1 MDCVAGLFSG
11 LWCIAVIQEQASPIY
26 LRQHKSAQTFHSQR
40 SRIHRPSNIFTYS
53 HSLQQLR
60 ARKGGARGGKA
71 GFATLSAFPLVPAHA
86 KMVPLK
92 GKVPASHASPG
103 KGITC
108 VSSIPPGKGITC
120 VSSIPPERASPA
132 FHASSRKGK
141 TSSGRRS
148 GFGFIVELRDRSYR
162 GIRIHRRFIKLSGN
176 IPIENCHTGFYI
188 RHQPDQCQIQCKY
201 GKNDPRNKT

>member
-1 MDCVAGLFSG
+1 MNGKVDCVAGLFSG

-26 LRQHKSAQTFHSQR
+26 LRQHKSAQ
-40 SRIHRPSNIFTYS
+40 PSTANVVESIAPPISS
-53 HSLQQLR
+53 HIPTACSCCVPG
-60 ARKGGARGGKA
+60 KGGARGGKA

-92 GKVPASHASPG
+92 GKVPASQAS
-103 KGITC
+103 
-108 VSSIPPGKGITC
+108 PGKGITC

-132 FHASSRKGK
+132 FQASSRKGK

>member
-1 MDCVAGLFSG
+1 M
-11 LWCIAVIQEQASPIY
+11 EN
-26 LRQHKSAQTFHSQR
+26 RNRSAQRF
-40 SRIHRPSNIFTYS
+40 ISNTAASIAPPVSEHISTTCNN
-53 HSLQQLR
+53 LR
-60 ARKGGARGGKA
+60 ARKGGARGGKT

-92 GKVPASHASPG
+92 GKVPASQASPR
-103 KGITC
+103 KGHHLRL
-108 VSSIPPGKGITC
+108 KH
-120 VSSIPPERASPA
+120 PPERASPA
-132 FHASSRKGK
+132 FQASSRKGK

-148 GFGFIVELRDRSYR
+148 GFGFIRELRDRSYR
-162 GIRIHRRFIKLSGN
+162 RIMIHRRFIKLSGN

>member
-1 MDCVAGLFSG
+1 MNGKVDCVAGLFSG

-26 LRQHKSAQTFHSQR
+26 LRQHKSAQ
-40 SRIHRPSNIFTYS
+40 PSTANVVESIAPPISS
-53 HSLQQLR
+53 HIPTACSCCVPG
-60 ARKGGARGGKA
+60 KGGARGGKA

-92 GKVPASHASPG
+92 GKVPASQAS
-103 KGITC
+103 
-108 VSSIPPGKGITC
+108 PGKGITC

-148 GFGFIVELRDRSYR
+148 GFCFIVELRDRSYR
-162 GIRIHRRFIKLSGN
+162 RIRILWRFIKLSGN

>member
-1 MDCVAGLFSG
+1 MAL
-11 LWCIAVIQEQASPIY
+11 
-26 LRQHKSAQTFHSQR
+26 
-40 SRIHRPSNIFTYS
+40 
-53 HSLQQLR
+53 
-60 ARKGGARGGKA
+60 KA

-132 FHASSRKGK
+132 SQASPRKGK

-148 GFGFIVELRDRSYR
+148 GFGFIMELRDRSYR
-162 GIRIHRRFIKLSGN
+162 RIRILWRFIKLSGN

>member
-1 MDCVAGLFSG
+1 MNGKVDCVAGLFSG

-26 LRQHKSAQTFHSQR
+26 LRQHKSAQ
-40 SRIHRPSNIFTYS
+40 PSTANVVESIAPPISS
-53 HSLQQLR
+53 HIPTACSCCVPG
-60 ARKGGARGGKA
+60 KGGARGGKA

-92 GKVPASHASPG
+92 GKVPASQAS
-103 KGITC
+103 
-108 VSSIPPGKGITC
+108 PGKGITC

-188 RHQPDQCQIQCKY
+188 RHQPDQCQIKRKH
-201 GKNDPRNKT
+201 GKNNPRYKT

>member
-1 MDCVAGLFSG
+1 MNGKVDCVAGLFSG

-26 LRQHKSAQTFHSQR
+26 LRQHKSAQ
-40 SRIHRPSNIFTYS
+40 PSTANVVESIAPPISS
-53 HSLQQLR
+53 HIPTACSCCVPG
-60 ARKGGARGGKA
+60 KGGARGGKA

-92 GKVPASHASPG
+92 GKVPASHASP
-103 KGITC
+103 
-108 VSSIPPGKGITC
+108 
-120 VSSIPPERASPA
+120 PERASPA
-132 FHASSRKGK
+132 SQASPRKGK

-148 GFGFIVELRDRSYR
+148 GFGFIMELRNRSYR
-162 GIRIHRRFIKLSGN
+162 RMRLLRRLIKLSGN

>member
-1 MDCVAGLFSG
+1 MNGKVDCVAGLFSG

-26 LRQHKSAQTFHSQR
+26 LRQHKSAQ
-40 SRIHRPSNIFTYS
+40 PSTANVVESIAPPISS
-53 HSLQQLR
+53 HIPTACSCCVPG
-60 ARKGGARGGKA
+60 KGGARGGKA

-92 GKVPASHASPG
+92 GKVPASQAS
-103 KGITC
+103 
-108 VSSIPPGKGITC
+108 PGKGITC

-176 IPIENCHTGFYI
+176 IPIENCHAGFYI
-188 RHQPDQCQIQCKY
+188 RHQPDQCQIKRKH
-201 GKNDPRNKT
+201 GKNNPRYKT

>member
-26 LRQHKSAQTFHSQR
+26 LRQHKSAQ
-40 SRIHRPSNIFTYS
+40 PSTANVVESIAPPISS
-53 HSLQQLR
+53 HIPTACSCCVPG
-60 ARKGGARGGKA
+60 KGGARGGKA

-92 GKVPASHASPG
+92 GKVPASQASPG

-120 VSSIPPERASPA
+120 VSSIPPERENILRKAIRLRFHRGTAGSELPGDKNPPEVHQTLRKYSDRKLPYRFLYKAPA
-132 FHASSRKGK
+132 
-141 TSSGRRS
+141 RS
-148 GFGFIVELRDRSYR
+148 V
-162 GIRIHRRFIKLSGN
+162 
-176 IPIENCHTGFYI
+176 
-188 RHQPDQCQIQCKY
+188 PD
-201 GKNDPRNKT
+201 TM

>member
-26 LRQHKSAQTFHSQR
+26 LRQHKSAQ
-40 SRIHRPSNIFTYS
+40 PSTANVVESIAPPISS
-53 HSLQQLR
+53 HIPTACSCCVPG
-60 ARKGGARGGKA
+60 KGGARGGKA

-92 GKVPASHASPG
+92 GKVPAFHASSR
-103 KGITC
+103 KGHHLRLKH
-108 VSSIPPGKGITC
+108 PPRKGHHLRFKH
-120 VSSIPPERASPA
+120 PPERASPA
-132 FHASSRKGK
+132 FQASSRKGK

-148 GFGFIVELRDRSYR
+148 GFGFIMELRDRSYR
-162 GIRIHRRFIKLSGN
+162 RIRILWRFIKLSGN

>member
-26 LRQHKSAQTFHSQR
+26 LRQHKSAQ
-40 SRIHRPSNIFTYS
+40 PSTANVVESIAPPISS
-53 HSLQQLR
+53 HIPTACSCCVPG
-60 ARKGGARGGKA
+60 KGGARGGKA

-92 GKVPASHASPG
+92 GKVPASQAS
-103 KGITC
+103 
-108 VSSIPPGKGITC
+108 PGKGITC

-148 GFGFIVELRDRSYR
+148 GFGFIMELRDRSYR
-162 GIRIHRRFIKLSGN
+162 RIRILWRFIKLSGN

>member
-26 LRQHKSAQTFHSQR
+26 LRQHKSA
-40 SRIHRPSNIFTYS
+40 RPSTANVVESIAPPISS
-53 HSLQQLR
+53 HIPTACSCCVPG
-60 ARKGGARGGKA
+60 KGGARGGKA

-92 GKVPASHASPG
+92 GKVPASQASPG

-108 VSSIPPGKGITC
+108 VSCIL
-120 VSSIPPERASPA
+120 PERASPA

-148 GFGFIVELRDRSYR
+148 GFGFIMELRDRSHR
-162 GIRIHRRFIKLSGN
+162 RIRLLRRFIKLSGN

>member
-1 MDCVAGLFSG
+1 MFYLNGIESG
-11 LWCIAVIQEQASPIY
+11 LRNFECFPPRTCPCQNGPPERES
-26 LRQHKSAQTFHSQR
+26 
-40 SRIHRPSNIFTYS
+40 TY
-53 HSLQQLR
+53 
-60 ARKGGARGGKA
+60 
-71 GFATLSAFPLVPAHA
+71 
-86 KMVPLK
+86 
-92 GKVPASHASPG
+92 
-103 KGITC
+103 
-108 VSSIPPGKGITC
+108 VSSISPGKGITC

-148 GFGFIVELRDRSYR
+148 GFCFIVELRDRSYR
-162 GIRIHRRFIKLSGN
+162 RIRILWRFIKLSGN

>member
-1 MDCVAGLFSG
+1 MACVAGLFFG

-26 LRQHKSAQTFHSQR
+26 LRQHKSAQ
-40 SRIHRPSNIFTYS
+40 PSTANVVESIAPPISS
-53 HSLQQLR
+53 HIST
-60 ARKGGARGGKA
+60 AYNSCVPGKGGARGGKA

-120 VSSIPPERASPA
+120 VSSIPPERENILRKAIRLRFHHGTAESELPEDEAPPEVHRTLRKYSDRKLPYRFLYKAPA
-132 FHASSRKGK
+132 
-141 TSSGRRS
+141 RS
-148 GFGFIVELRDRSYR
+148 V
-162 GIRIHRRFIKLSGN
+162 
-176 IPIENCHTGFYI
+176 
-188 RHQPDQCQIQCKY
+188 PD
-201 GKNDPRNKT
+201 TM